1 MKTSSLIRFAALS
14 VLLATLFASSQRLH
28 APEHSVSTD
37 AGSNAGASAAWS
49 TLVANFVEDSFRAQ
63 PMFAVQQ
70 GRHEFDGQMPDL
82 SAAGIAAEIQRLKRS
97 REQIVAFDSAQLPA
111 AQRFEREYLLH
122 EIGAE
127 LFWLE
132 QAEWPFRNPAWYV
145 DQIDPEVYL
154 SRDYAPLAQR
164 LRGYIGYASAMPMIA
179 AAVKANLRTPLPRS
193 FVDYAVKAFGG
204 FADFYEHDVP
214 QVFASVKDPA
224 AQRELR
230 AANAL
235 AIGAARE
242 LRDWFSAQ
250 RPRANEA
257 FALGPDL
264 YATMLRE
271 TDAVTMSV
279 AQIKAAGEADTARNT
294 AALAAV
300 CAGYAPGE
308 SLAVCVSRADAHKPA
323 EGPVALARQQLDQLC
338 DFVRRQDLVS
348 IPSDEQ
354 AQVEEAPPYNRSN
367 SAYIVV
373 PGPYERN
380 VAYVYNISP
389 PDPSWSAQEQQQ
401 YISSVALTRNTS
413 VHEVW
418 PGHFLQ
424 FLHSNRAQSL
434 VARLY
439 VGYDYAEGWAHYAE
453 ELMRDAGLARDDPEM
468 AIAQLTDALWRDV
481 RLLSSIGLHTE
492 GMSTAES
499 ERLFR
504 EVAFKDAGTAR
515 QQAARGTYD
524 PAYLNYTL
532 GKLEIRKLRDDWVAR
547 QMVGKAGADPRT
559 YWKSFHDQF
568 LSYGGP
574 PIPLVRRAMLP
585 GDNGPLL

>member
-1 MKTSSLIRFAALS
+1 MKTRSLIRFAALW
-14 VLLATLFASSQRLH
+14 VLLGTLLVSSQRVRS
-28 APEHSVSTD
+28 PEHLVTAD
-37 AGSNAGASAAWS
+37 AGSATGASAAWS
-49 TLVANFVEDSFRAQ
+49 ALVTNYVEDTFRAQ

-70 GRHEFDGQMPDL
+70 GRHEFDGRMPDL
-82 SAAGIAAEIQRLKRS
+82 SAAGIASEIQRLKRS
-97 REQIVAFDSAQLPA
+97 RGQILAFAAAQLPTE
-111 AQRFEREYLLH
+111 QRFEREYLLH

-132 QAEWPFRNPAWYV
+132 QAAWPFRNPAWYV

-154 SRDYAPLAQR
+154 SRDYAPLPQR
-164 LRGYIGYASAMPMIA
+164 LRGYIGYARAMPDIA

-224 AQRELR
+224 AQRELQ

-242 LRDWFSAQ
+242 LRDWFNAQ
-250 RPRANEA
+250 RPSANEA
-257 FALGPDL
+257 FALGAEL
-264 YATMLRE
+264 YSAMLRE

-279 AQIKAAGEADTARNT
+279 VQIKAAGEADTARNT

-323 EGPVALARQQLDQLC
+323 EGPVALARLQLDQLRE
-338 DFVRRQDLVS
+338 FVRRQDLVS

-453 ELMRDAGLARDDPEM
+453 ELMRDAGLAQNDPEM
-468 AIAQLTDALWRDV
+468 TIAQLTDALWRDV

-504 EVAFKDAGTAR
+504 EVAFKDPGTAR

-532 GKLEIRKLRDDWVAR
+532 GKLEIRRLRDDWVAR
-547 QMVGKAGADPRT
+547 QQVDRPGTEPRA

>member
-1 MKTSSLIRFAALS
+1 
-14 VLLATLFASSQRLH
+14 
-28 APEHSVSTD
+28 
-37 AGSNAGASAAWS
+37 
-49 TLVANFVEDSFRAQ
+49 
-63 PMFAVQQ
+63 
-70 GRHEFDGQMPDL
+70 
-82 SAAGIAAEIQRLKRS
+82 
-97 REQIVAFDSAQLPA
+97 
-111 AQRFEREYLLH
+111 
-122 EIGAE
+122 
-127 LFWLE
+127 
-132 QAEWPFRNPAWYV
+132 
-145 DQIDPEVYL
+145 
-154 SRDYAPLAQR
+154 
-164 LRGYIGYASAMPMIA
+164 
-179 AAVKANLRTPLPRS
+179 
-193 FVDYAVKAFGG
+193 VDYAVKAFGG

-224 AQRELR
+224 AQRELQ

-242 LRDWFSAQ
+242 LRDWFNAQ
-250 RPRANEA
+250 RPSANEA
-257 FALGPDL
+257 FALGAEL
-264 YATMLRE
+264 YSAMLRE

-323 EGPVALARQQLDQLC
+323 EGPVALARLQLDQLRE
-338 DFVRRQDLVS
+338 FVRRQDLVS

-453 ELMRDAGLARDDPEM
+453 ELMRDAGLAQNDPEM
-468 AIAQLTDALWRDV
+468 AVAQLTDALWRDV

-504 EVAFKDAGTAR
+504 EVAFKDPGTAR

-532 GKLEIRKLRDDWVAR
+532 GKLEIRRLRDDWVAR
-547 QMVGKAGADPRT
+547 QQVGRPGTEPRA

-585 GDNGPLL
+585 GDNGSLL